1 VHAIERNYLMELTV
15 LDITEGFLAS
25 CAGFST
31 LRGGLHR
38 LNGFLGRHG
47 FSTLR
52 GGLHRFHRSH
62 CFHWGLRGGF
72 HRFHGFHGRHGC
84 NNKTGIRLDR
94 MAILL
99 HVCA

>member
-1 VHAIERNYLMELTV
+1 MHAIERNYLLELTV
-15 LDITEGFLAS
+15 LDISEGFLAS
-25 CAGFST
+25 CA
-31 LRGGLHR
+31 
-38 LNGFLGRHG
+38 G